1 VASPPD
7 PTEEYDMAH
16 RAQKHGQL
24 NREIPIET
32 IVSGIEACSGIL
44 YGLKENFDV
53 DEVGH
58 LAASLRRLRTHGKAI
73 ILRCRDTFPYMIPVL
88 SEVEGIVSPD
98 TTVTTKGHSAEF
110 CREEGKTL
118 VVADERMWRELKN
131 YEGENILVDPKG
143 RKIILDPDRQT
154 AQMTSTG
161 YDQPESEIKVIGEL
175 IKQGRHIS
183 LLSTVPEHIK
193 LNGNFSYFCRQEQLV
208 MSKGR
213 SPWDLLRSS
222 KPQCERILHAVWG
235 AYVRNVQP
243 GILVV
248 CRSHDARSD
257 EYPGSPILHEPNPQL
272 GNHGPSLF
280 ETFPHLLEAEVAA
293 IAKLKAENPN
303 KKIAY
308 LLPFVRSKNE
318 IISAREALSSA
329 LAKLSLSENAV
340 ELTVMYET
348 PLCPYLIGELKTAKV
363 KTIWI
368 GTKDLLMSFLMV
380 DRDNVNLSQD
390 YLNLLDS
397 RGELNFAF
405 LEYLNENIVKFIN
418 NGLGVIM
425 YALASEVP
433 IFVKYLPKQVGFLLS
448 KGSVK
453 EALKQAEIQEILSA

>member
-1 VASPPD
+1 
-7 PTEEYDMAH
+7 MAL
-16 RAQKHGQL
+16 RAQKHVHL
-24 NREIPIET
+24 NREIPIEA
-32 IVSGIEACSGIL
+32 IVSGMQACSGIL
-44 YGLKENFDV
+44 YGLKENFNI

-58 LAASLRRLRTHGKAI
+58 LAASIKRLRTHGKAI
-73 ILRCRDTFPYMIPVL
+73 ILRCRDTFPYMIPLL
-88 SEVEGIVSPD
+88 SEVDGIVSPN

-118 VVADERMWRELKN
+118 VVADERTWRELEN
-131 YEGENILVDPKG
+131 YEGESILVDPKG

-154 AQMTSTG
+154 AQVTNTG

-175 IKQGRHIS
+175 IKEGRHIS
-183 LLSTVPEHIK
+183 LLSTVPEPIK
-193 LNGNFSYFCRQEQLV
+193 LSGNFSFFCRQEQLM
-208 MSKGR
+208 MSKGK
-213 SPWDLLRSS
+213 SPWDLLRSN

-243 GILVV
+243 GILIV

-318 IISAREALSSA
+318 IIAAREALSGA

-348 PLCPYLIGELKTAKV
+348 PLCPYLIRELKAAKV

-380 DRDNVNLSQD
+380 DRSNVNLSQD

-397 RGELNFAF
+397 RGEPNFAF
-405 LEYLNENIVKFIN
+405 LEYLYENIVKFIN

-425 YALASEVP
+425 YSLASEVP

-453 EALKQAEIQEILSA
+453 GALKQAGNQEILSA